1 MNWYLQNG
9 KESDVVMNSKIA
21 LSRNIAGIH
30 FIAKATNEELKKV
43 FEKMKEITPS
53 IGYGLKFYN
62 MSAIENDKKDALVE
76 KGIID
81 VDFANNKNPYT
92 AIIIN
97 DEENISI
104 LVNENDHIKLQIFA
118 SGLELTN
125 ALNLAVEIDQK
136 LEDFIQY
143 SYHKKYGYL
152 TECPTNVGTG
162 LKATVTVHL
171 PGLSMT
177 GNIRKVLNIVNNLSM
192 NIKGLYSEANKVDSD
207 IYQISNNQTL
217 GITENEIVKNL
228 NLISQ
233 KVMEQER
240 VTRKYLAK
248 NSLDLEDK
256 IYRNYGILTNA
267 RKLSEDETNK
277 LLSLVKLGVDLGVVK
292 ELNDTKISELYLYT
306 KPANLQLRL
315 NRKLNYDEDEI
326 ERANIIKQI
335 IEE

>member
-62 MSAIENDKKDALVE
+62 MLGLDNNKKDALVE

-92 AIIIN
+92 AIIID

-104 LVNENDHIKLQIFA
+104 LVNESDHIKLQIFA

-217 GITENEIVKNL
+217 GITEKEIVKNL
-228 NLISQ
+228 NLIIQ

-256 IYRNYGILTNA
+256 IYRDYGILTNA

-277 LLSLVKLGVDLGVVK
+277 LLSLVKLGVDLGIVK

-335 IEE
+335 IAE

>member
-335 IEE
+335 IAK

>member
-1 MNWYLQNG
+1 
-9 KESDVVMNSKIA
+9 
-21 LSRNIAGIH
+21 
-30 FIAKATNEELKKV
+30 
-43 FEKMKEITPS
+43 
-53 IGYGLKFYN
+53 

-76 KGIID
+76 KGSID